1 MTTYCSILA
10 WKIPWIEEPGGLQ
23 STGLQ
28 KVGHDWV
35 IKQAQILMR
44 IQHTQGFPVDIVE
57 KNPPT
62 GAEDARD
69 SGSITGFRRSTWVGN
84 GNQSCILAWRI
95 PWAEEP
101 GGLQSIGSQRVGH
114 DWGTNTFNT
123 YGYHWTRHS
132 PMISQGLFPAW
143 CGQAIAGP

>member
-69 SGSITGFRRSTWVGN
+69 SGSITGFRRSTWVGR

-101 GGLQSIGSQRVGH
+101 GGLQSVGSWRVGH
-114 DWGTNTFNT
+114 AWA
-123 YGYHWTRHS
+123 HMHLPLKCKHS
-132 PMISQGLFPAW
+132 SKCHVPLVTLLLSVCPGV
-143 CGQAIAGP
+143 